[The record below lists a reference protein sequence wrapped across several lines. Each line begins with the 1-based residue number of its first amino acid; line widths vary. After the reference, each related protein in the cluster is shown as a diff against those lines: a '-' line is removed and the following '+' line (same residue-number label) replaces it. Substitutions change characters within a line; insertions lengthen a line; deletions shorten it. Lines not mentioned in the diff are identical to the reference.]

1 MKGRIWISLCMTF
14 MVFLAGCGSVPL
26 VSEPTQSPSTGQLIV
41 ETTARIALR
50 HYLVGERKLDKAQN
64 ALDVLERLRATVNGQ
79 NNVTLDLLKAEALA
93 EIESLHRAGKIDD
106 LDAADSRDLVGL
118 FSSALEGY
126 VARTGIDPA
135 RQIILFGDFLDSLI
149 AEIPVELSP

>member
-64 ALDVLERLRATVNGQ
+64 ALDVLERLR
-79 NNVTLDLLKAEALA
+79 VTLDLLKAEALA